1 MYILCCLQ
9 LDISGENYLNI
20 YYSVR
25 PPMLAVKY
33 ENDMA
38 VIK

>member
-20 YYSVR
+20 YDSVR

-33 ENDMA
+33 ENY
-38 VIK
+38 V